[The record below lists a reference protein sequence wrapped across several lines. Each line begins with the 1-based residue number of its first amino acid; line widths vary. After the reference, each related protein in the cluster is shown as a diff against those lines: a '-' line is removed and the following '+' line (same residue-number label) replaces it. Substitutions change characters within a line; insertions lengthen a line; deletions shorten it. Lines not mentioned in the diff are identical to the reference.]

1 MQAALPEIGI
11 KARIGINSGEVVTG
25 TAERLATGDAVNVA
39 ARLEQAAGPGEVL
52 LGEET
57 LRLVRDAVQVEP
69 VAPLELKGKSERVPA
84 YRLVTVQQVGERR
97 QSMTPMIGRERE
109 LDRLQDAFA
118 QATDDR
124 SCQLFTVLGA
134 AGVGKSRLAAE
145 FLGGLTGARVVR
157 GRCLSYGEGI
167 TYWPVVEVLK
177 DLDAVPSD
185 PYAATAL
192 QSVLEESETVAS
204 AQEIAWGV
212 RSVLEEQAQEQPLV
226 VVFDD
231 IHWGEPTFLDLI
243 EHVAD
248 LARDAPI
255 LLLCM
260 ARPELLEKRPG
271 WGGGKWN
278 ATTVLLEP
286 LGAGE
291 TDRLLDAL
299 GGVSAAM
306 RERIRQSAEGNPLFV
321 EEMVALLR
329 ASGESELTVPPTI
342 QALLAARLDQLEP
355 AERHVLEVGSVEGRV
370 FHRSAVQALSAEERD
385 MQARLFGL
393 VRKELVRPQRA
404 EVRGDEAYRFRHLL
418 IRDAAYDALPK
429 AIRADLHERFALWL
443 EERAA
448 DLPELDEIVG
458 YHLEQ
463 AARYQRDLGRPDAA
477 LAERAGERLAA
488 AGRRALW
495 RGDRRAARGLLERA
509 VTLLR
514 PIRLDVDL
522 ELDLALVQPTVGDRA
537 ATAEAVRA
545 QAEASDDRRG
555 QVVAGVV
562 AAYQR
567 SLATAQAIDVVE
579 SLARE
584 AIPLLESVEDHT
596 GLVHVWEALADV
608 ANNPCRFEDEAH
620 AAEQAMHHARH
631 IGRPGLFRLPHALVH
646 GPRPADEALRTLV
659 PLLADDPD
667 PVQRLYEAVL
677 LSMLGRID
685 EAWEIGQEASRRLHE
700 LAGGSTG
707 ESLLAMVADI
717 AGDHESA
724 ARYWRHACDRKEKEG
739 NPRVLSTFAPALGRS
754 LCMLGRYDEAE
765 PLAQLGRELGDEEDA
780 ITQMFWRQVLALVLS
795 HRGQHQGAEQ
805 LAGEAVAI
813 AERTDALTWHGD
825 ALCDLAEV
833 LQNGGRSQEAAAAL
847 GQALELYERKRNLA
861 MADQVRKRLG
871 AGGQSVPLA

>member
-1 MQAALPEIGI
+1 
-11 KARIGINSGEVVTG
+11 
-25 TAERLATGDAVNVA
+25 
-39 ARLEQAAGPGEVL
+39 
-52 LGEET
+52 
-57 LRLVRDAVQVEP
+57 
-69 VAPLELKGKSERVPA
+69 
-84 YRLVTVQQVGERR
+84 
-97 QSMTPMIGRERE
+97 
-109 LDRLQDAFA
+109 
-118 QATDDR
+118 
-124 SCQLFTVLGA
+124 
-134 AGVGKSRLAAE
+134 
-145 FLGGLTGARVVR
+145 
-157 GRCLSYGEGI
+157 
-167 TYWPVVEVLK
+167 
-177 DLDAVPSD
+177 
-185 PYAATAL
+185 
-192 QSVLEESETVAS
+192 
-204 AQEIAWGV
+204 
-212 RSVLEEQAQEQPLV
+212 
-226 VVFDD
+226 
-231 IHWGEPTFLDLI
+231 
-243 EHVAD
+243 
-248 LARDAPI
+248 
-255 LLLCM
+255 
-260 ARPELLEKRPG
+260 
-271 WGGGKWN
+271 
-278 ATTVLLEP
+278 
-286 LGAGE
+286 
-291 TDRLLDAL
+291 
-299 GGVSAAM
+299 
-306 RERIRQSAEGNPLFV
+306 
-321 EEMVALLR
+321 
-329 ASGESELTVPPTI
+329 
-342 QALLAARLDQLEP
+342 
-355 AERHVLEVGSVEGRV
+355 
-370 FHRSAVQALSAEERD
+370 
-385 MQARLFGL
+385 
-393 VRKELVRPQRA
+393 
-404 EVRGDEAYRFRHLL
+404 
-418 IRDAAYDALPK
+418 
-429 AIRADLHERFALWL
+429 
-443 EERAA
+443 
-448 DLPELDEIVG
+448 
-458 YHLEQ
+458 
-463 AARYQRDLGRPDAA
+463 
-477 LAERAGERLAA
+477 
-488 AGRRALW
+488 
-495 RGDRRAARGLLERA
+495 
-509 VTLLR
+509 LR

-555 QVVAGVV
+555 QVVAGMV

-765 PLAQLGRELGDEEDA
+765 PLAQLGRELGDEQDA